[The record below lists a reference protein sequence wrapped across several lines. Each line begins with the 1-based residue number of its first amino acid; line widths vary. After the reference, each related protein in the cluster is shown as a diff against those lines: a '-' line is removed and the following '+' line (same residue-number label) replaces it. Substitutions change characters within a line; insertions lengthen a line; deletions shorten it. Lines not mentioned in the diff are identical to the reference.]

1 MKRTFEFSTASAIKV
16 LRGERNLSQLDL
28 ARRAGMSPAQLC
40 KIERGQNGL
49 TASTLRRLADALG
62 VPVSALLGESPGES
76 GVEEDPV
83 GGRVDLN
90 GQESYIQV
98 FAGDVAAGQV
108 AAEVEEYER
117 SVLEIEDRLGVSSQT
132 TMQLAYAYGS
142 DENAAEVLARD
153 LRVSLGMGSQPRV
166 DLAEVLEN
174 VGVRIVGVRRPSV
187 FQSASFYN
195 ESRRS
200 LLIALNKSNT
210 AERNAY
216 RLAYELGGA
225 VLFASRGFKS
235 IADEGSNHR
244 FLRTFAAA
252 FLMPEEAVRGAVA
265 RLGVKPDGWS
275 MPVLVYVKERFGVSA
290 ESFALRLESLGLIA
304 PSLRH
309 RLRNELRAGYTAH
322 PRSMEPHP
330 LKNQT
335 SLDVLKA
342 VAADRGIKEGMSR

>member
-1 MKRTFEFSTASAIKV
+1 MKRASDSSTASAIRA
-16 LRGERNLSQLDL
+16 LRVKRGLSQLGL
-28 ARRAGMSPAQLC
+28 AKRAGMSPAQLC

-62 VPVSALLGESPGES
+62 VPVSTLLGESPGGS
-76 GVEEDPV
+76 GVEENSV
-83 GGRVDLN
+83 GGRLDFS
-90 GQESYIQV
+90 GQESYGPV
-98 FAGDVAAGQV
+98 FADGGSAGRV
-108 AAEVEEYER
+108 AAEVEEYGR
-117 SVLEIEDRLGVSSQT
+117 AVLEMEDRLGVSSQT

-153 LRVSLGMGSQPRV
+153 LRVSLGMGSQPRA
-166 DLAEVLEN
+166 DLAAVLEN
-174 VGVRIVGVRRPSV
+174 AGVRIVIVRRPSV

-200 LLIALNKSNT
+200 LLIALNESNT

-235 IADEGSNHR
+235 ILDEGSSHR
-244 FLRTFAAA
+244 FLRAFTAA
-252 FLMPEEAVRGAVA
+252 FLMPEEAVRAAVA
-265 RLGVKPDGWS
+265 RFGVRPDGWT

-309 RLRNELRAGYTAH
+309 KLRDELRAGYAAH

-330 LKNQT
+330 PKNQT
-335 SLDVLKA
+335 SLDVLKEID
-342 VAADRGIKEGMSR
+342 VASRQKEA

>member
-1 MKRTFEFSTASAIKV
+1 MKRASDFSTSSAV
-16 LRGERNLSQLDL
+16 RALRVKSGLSQLGL
-28 ARRAGMSPAQLC
+28 AKRAGMSPAQLC

-62 VPVSALLGESPGES
+62 VPVSALLGESSEGS
-76 GVEEDPV
+76 GVEEYPV
-83 GGRVDLN
+83 CGRVDIN
-90 GQESYIQV
+90 GQESYIPV
-98 FAGDVAAGQV
+98 FGDGVVAGQV
-108 AAEVEEYER
+108 VADVEKYER
-117 SVLEIEDRLGVSSQT
+117 AVLELEDRLGVSSQT
-132 TMQLAYAYGS
+132 TVQLAYAYGS

-153 LRVSLGMGSQPRV
+153 LRVSLGMGSQPRA
-166 DLAEVLEN
+166 DLAAVLEN
-174 VGVRIVGVRRPSV
+174 AGVRIVIVRRPSV

-200 LLIALNKSNT
+200 LLIAVNKSNT

-225 VLFASRGFKS
+225 VLFASRGYRPV
-235 IADEGSNHR
+235 ADEGSCHR
-244 FLRTFAAA
+244 FLRAFTAA

-265 RLGVKPDGWS
+265 RFGVRPGGWT

-290 ESFALRLESLGLIA
+290 EAFALRLESLGLIA

-309 RLRNELRAGYTAH
+309 KLRDELRARYAAH

-330 LKNQT
+330 PKNQT
-335 SLDVLKA
+335 SLDVLKEID
-342 VAADRGIKEGMSR
+342 VASRQKEA